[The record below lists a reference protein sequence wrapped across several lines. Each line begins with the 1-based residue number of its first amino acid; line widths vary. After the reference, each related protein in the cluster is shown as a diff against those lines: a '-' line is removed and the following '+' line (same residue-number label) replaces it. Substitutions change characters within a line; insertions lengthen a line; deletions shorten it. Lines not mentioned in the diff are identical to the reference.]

1 MKSTLHIALVC
12 GALVMGGLASADES
26 PTQAAADTTTAF
38 TQLDTDKDGRISPG
52 EAAASQKVA
61 DKFVAADRNQDGYL
75 DPVEFSA
82 IAKS

>member
-1 MKSTLHIALVC
+1 MS
-12 GALVMGGLASADES
+12 GLAFADES
-26 PTQAAADTTTAF
+26 PTQAAADTTTAAF
-38 TQLDTDKDGRISPG
+38 TQLDADKDGRISPA

-61 DKFVAADRNQDGYL
+61 DKFVAADKNQDGYL